1 MSCRAPRNGWIFV
14 CIMPYNSNQNTSAK
28 ALKDA
33 LGCIDDLTMAAAEVA
48 AIFHTYQ
55 VLVEETGVPADPQV
69 IEECAQMFS
78 SMNRMMLRQK
88 ADLQHLQMMKRSM
101 AKSEKI
107 VKDLRKNK
115 AEKSNQAVAVA

>member
-1 MSCRAPRNGWIFV
+1 MS
-14 CIMPYNSNQNTSAK
+14 YSTNSTNTSAK

-115 AEKSNQAVAVA
+115 AEKSNPAVAVA

>member
-1 MSCRAPRNGWIFV
+1 MRYS
-14 CIMPYNSNQNTSAK
+14 NSTNTSAK
-28 ALKDA
+28 ALKGA
-33 LGCIDDLTMAAAEVA
+33 IECIDDLTMAAAEVA

-55 VLVEETGVPADPQV
+55 VLIEETGIPADPQV
-69 IEECAQMFS
+69 VEECSQMFS
-78 SMNRMMLRQK
+78 AMNRMMLRQK

>member
-1 MSCRAPRNGWIFV
+1 ML
-14 CIMPYNSNQNTSAK
+14 YTNSNNISAK
-28 ALKDA
+28 ALKGAID
-33 LGCIDDLTMAAAEVA
+33 CIDNLTMAAAEVS

-55 VLVEETGVPADPQV
+55 VIVEETGMPADPQV
-69 IEECAQMFS
+69 IEECSQMFAT
-78 SMNRMMLRQK
+78 MNRMMLRQK

-107 VKDLRKNK
+107 VKGMRKKK

>member
-1 MSCRAPRNGWIFV
+1 MRYS
-14 CIMPYNSNQNTSAK
+14 NSNPNTSAK

-88 ADLQHLQMMKRSM
+88 ADLQHAYMMKKAM
-101 AKSEKI
+101 AKSDKLLKEIRKPKSEKQ
-107 VKDLRKNK
+107 
-115 AEKSNQAVAVA
+115 NQSVAVA

>member
-1 MSCRAPRNGWIFV
+1 MNYA
-14 CIMPYNSNQNTSAK
+14 NSNTSAK
-28 ALKDA
+28 SLKDA
-33 LGCIDDLTMAAAEVA
+33 LSCIDNLTEAAAEVA